1 MSKSASVLEVAALPG
16 HPVWCGAPIL
26 GFVEALKSAEH
37 KAVPIMAARSDAIFD
52 ALPVREALGLHP
64 GHALGRSVPDWG
76 ITLTEPQAT
85 KGVAHL
91 VQGRPA
97 RIRGL
102 LDGLGISATDKE
114 IETAE
119 VQAETSDRI
128 DLLISLGARRII
140 VEAKFGHV
148 VTVEQLSHYI
158 NAVRGREQL
167 EDDRDVLLLIDPETA
182 PDLHDKQC
190 GEWRVCSWAG
200 LLLAFE
206 RVLAKAPSESDDDDF
221 RLFRRLL
228 WERIGGLGMRRYP

>member
-1 MSKSASVLEVAALPG
+1 
-16 HPVWCGAPIL
+16 
-26 GFVEALKSAEH
+26 
-37 KAVPIMAARSDAIFD
+37 MAARSDAIFD

-85 KGVAHL
+85 KGVVHL

-114 IETAE
+114 IEIAE

-140 VEAKFGHV
+140 VEAKFGHE
-148 VTVEQLSHYI
+148 VTKGQLSRYYKKLQRSKRPK
-158 NAVRGREQL
+158 N
-167 EDDRDVLLLIDPETA
+167 DRHILLLIDPQTA
-182 PDLHDKQC
+182 PDLHYKQR
-190 GEWRVCSWAG
+190 GKWRVCSWAG

-206 RVLAKAPSESDDDDF
+206 RALAKAPSESDDDDF